1 MLRIG
6 SQAKQLLLAITLL
19 GSLLLPSP
27 GRSGEAQLV
36 MDAESGAIL
45 FEKNGEAAMGPA
57 GLAKLM
63 TLYLA
68 FEAVREG
75 HLSMDDQVQISV
87 NAATEPPVALGLAE
101 VEALK
106 LRYLVRATA
115 VGGANDAATALAE
128 VVAVSEAEFVGMMN
142 AKAKVLGMTGSHF
155 TNAHGL
161 TEEGITT
168 TALDVAILFRALND
182 DFPQYMNILERRSTE
197 AGVGTVQHT
206 GRRLF
211 DMRDHISAAKSGY
224 TREAKFTAVVLAE
237 RDARQLIVVG
247 LGGDSSLQLKRDIEN
262 LVGEWLAE

>member
-6 SQAKQLLLAITLL
+6 SQAKQVFLMITLL

-27 GRSGEAQLV
+27 GRSGEAQVV

-63 TLYLA
+63 TLYLV

-75 HLSMDDQVQISV
+75 HLSMKDQIQISE
-87 NAATEPPVALGLAE
+87 NAATEPPVVLGLTE
-101 VEALK
+101 VETLK

-128 VVAVSEAEFVGMMN
+128 AVAGSEAEFVDMMN
-142 AKAKVLGMTGSHF
+142 AKAKVLGMTDTHF

-182 DFPQYMNILERRSTE
+182 DFPEYMNILARRSTE

-211 DMRDHISAAKSGY
+211 DMRDYISAAKSGY

-237 RDARQLIVVG
+237 RDALQLIVVG
-247 LGGDSSLQLKRDIEN
+247 LGGDSSFQLKRDIAN
-262 LVGEWLAE
+262 LVGDYLGR

>member
-6 SQAKQLLLAITLL
+6 SQAEQLLLAITVL

-27 GRSGEAQLV
+27 GRSGEAQVV

-45 FEKNGEAAMGPA
+45 FERNGEAAMGPA

-68 FEAVREG
+68 LEAIREG
-75 HLSMDDQVQISV
+75 HLSMSDQVQISL

-106 LRYLVRATA
+106 LRYLVLATA
-115 VGGANDAATALAE
+115 IGGANDAATALAE
-128 VVAVSEAEFVGMMN
+128 AVAGSEAEFVGMMN
-142 AKAKVLGMTGSHF
+142 AKAETFGMTDTHF

-182 DFPQYMNILERRSTE
+182 DFPQYMNILARRSTD
-197 AGVGTVQHT
+197 AGVGSVQHT